1 MKKIL
6 NIVVLLIL
14 KFLSLFIR
22 KENMVI
28 IGTYSRYRYGG
39 NTKYLYEYLSM
50 NTDLQVYWLTES
62 MEIIDYLKS
71 KGLKYLTNKKLFK
84 KLIVT
89 LKCKVIIDSGTGY
102 YNPFNYETKRF
113 FLKYIYSNPMY
124 IYKLIL
130 KDLLTNR
137 NRKLKNDRES
147 KTSRAS

>member
-102 YNPFNYETKRF
+102 YNPFNYF
-113 FLKYIYSNPMY
+113 SSNPN
-124 IYKLIL
+124 IL
-130 KDLLTNR
+130 KISTMHGSGPKLTVE
-137 NRKLKNDRES
+137 KNNKQIEKDCE
-147 KTSRAS
+147 